1 MINESP
7 LMTNEHLCLLAQQGD
22 SSAQDKLIKNFLSS
36 MKLDASALKKKYS
49 GLQVEAEDLLQEA
62 LIGFLRAIQ
71 TYRPSEGTQFQ
82 TYASAVTQHAMLDY
96 IRKCKSDI
104 PESGPIISLDNTRPG
119 LDPTSE
125 FTYAD
130 ILINEYAASPE
141 QLYIKKETILE
152 VREVLWMISDRE
164 REYLFFRYGFIDDIE
179 HDRTETAFHFH
190 LSVSRAKTLEKAGL
204 RHCRDVFFIQRNK
217 VSA

>member
-22 SSAQDKLIKNFLSS
+22 SSAQDKLIKNFISS
-36 MKLDASALKKKYS
+36 MKLDAAALKKKYS

-62 LIGFLRAIQ
+62 LIGFLRAVQ
-71 TYRPSEGTQFQ
+71 TYRPNEGIQFQ

-104 PESGPIISLDNTRPG
+104 PESGPIISLDNTPPG
-119 LDPTSE
+119 LDTTSV
-125 FTYAD
+125 TYVD

-152 VREVLWMISDRE
+152 VREVLWMISERE
-164 REYLFFRYGFIDDIE
+164 REYLFFRYGFIDDVE

-190 LSVSRAKTLEKAGL
+190 LSVSRAKSLEAAGL
-204 RHCRDVFFIQRNK
+204 RHCKRQLLK
-217 VSA
+217 

>member
-49 GLQVEAEDLLQEA
+49 GLQVEAEDLLQES
-62 LIGFLRAIQ
+62 LIGFLRAVQ
-71 TYRPSEGTQFQ
+71 TYRPSKGIQFQ

-96 IRKCKSDI
+96 IRKCTSDI
-104 PESGPIISLDNTRPG
+104 PESGPIISLDTAPHG

-125 FTYAD
+125 FTYAY

-141 QLYIKKETILE
+141 QLYRKKETILE
-152 VREVLWMISDRE
+152 VREVLWMISERE
-164 REYLFFRYGFIDDIE
+164 REYLFFRYGFIDDVE

-190 LSVSRAKTLEKAGL
+190 LSVSRAKSLEAAGL
-204 RHCRDVFFIQRNK
+204 RHCKRQLLK
-217 VSA
+217 

>member
-22 SSAQDKLIKNFLSS
+22 SSAQDKLIKNFISS
-36 MKLDASALKKKYS
+36 MKLDAAALKKKYS

-62 LIGFLRAIQ
+62 LIGFLRAVQ
-71 TYRPSEGTQFQ
+71 TYRPNEGIQFQ

-104 PESGPIISLDNTRPG
+104 PESGPIISLDNTPPG
-119 LDPTSE
+119 LDTTSV
-125 FTYAD
+125 TYVD

-164 REYLFFRYGFIDDIE
+164 REYLFFRYGFIDDVE

-190 LSVSRAKTLEKAGL
+190 LSVSRAKSLEAAGL
-204 RHCRDVFFIQRNK
+204 RHCKRQLLK
-217 VSA
+217 

>member
-1 MINESP
+1 MTNESP

-22 SSAQDKLIKNFLSS
+22 SSAQDKLIKNFISS
-36 MKLDASALKKKYS
+36 MKLDAAALKKKYS

-62 LIGFLRAIQ
+62 LIGFLRAVQ
-71 TYRPSEGTQFQ
+71 TYRPNEGIQFQ

-104 PESGPIISLDNTRPG
+104 PESGPIISLDNTPPG
-119 LDPTSE
+119 LDTTSV
-125 FTYAD
+125 TYVD

-164 REYLFFRYGFIDDIE
+164 REYLFFRYGFIDDVE

-190 LSVSRAKTLEKAGL
+190 LSVSRAKSLEAAGL
-204 RHCRDVFFIQRNK
+204 RHCKRQLLK
-217 VSA
+217 

>member
-62 LIGFLRAIQ
+62 LIGFLRAVQ
-71 TYRPSEGTQFQ
+71 TYRPNEGIQFQ

-104 PESGPIISLDNTRPG
+104 PESGPIISLDNTPPG
-119 LDPTSE
+119 LDTTSV
-125 FTYAD
+125 TYVD

-164 REYLFFRYGFIDDIE
+164 REYLFFRYGFIDDVE

-190 LSVSRAKTLEKAGL
+190 LSISRAKILEAAGL
-204 RHCRDVFFIQRNK
+204 RHCKRRLLK
-217 VSA
+217 

>member
-22 SSAQDKLIKNFLSS
+22 SSAQDTLIKNFISS
-36 MKLDASALKKKYS
+36 MKLDAAALKKKYS
-49 GLQVEAEDLLQEA
+49 GLQVEMEDLLQEA
-62 LIGFLRAIQ
+62 LIGFLRAVQ
-71 TYRPSEGTQFQ
+71 TYRPNEGIQFQ
-82 TYASAVTQHAMLDY
+82 TYTSAVTRHAMLDY

-104 PESGPIISLDNTRPG
+104 PESGPIISLDNTPPS
-119 LDPTSE
+119 LDTTSV
-125 FTYAD
+125 TYVD

-164 REYLFFRYGFIDDIE
+164 REYLFFRYGFIDDVE

-190 LSVSRAKTLEKAGL
+190 LSVSRAKSLEAAGL
-204 RHCRDVFFIQRNK
+204 RHCKRQLLK
-217 VSA
+217 

>member
-1 MINESP
+1 MTNESP

-22 SSAQDKLIKNFLSS
+22 SSAQDKLIKNFISS
-36 MKLDASALKKKYS
+36 MKLDAAALKKKYS

-62 LIGFLRAIQ
+62 LIGFLRAVQ
-71 TYRPSEGTQFQ
+71 TYRPNEGIQFQ
-82 TYASAVTQHAMLDY
+82 TYASAVTRHAMLDY

-104 PESGPIISLDNTRPG
+104 PESGPIISLDNTPPG
-119 LDPTSE
+119 LDTTSV
-125 FTYAD
+125 TYVD

-164 REYLFFRYGFIDDIE
+164 REYLFFRYGFIDDVE

-190 LSVSRAKTLEKAGL
+190 LSVNRAKSLEAAGL
-204 RHCRDVFFIQRNK
+204 RHCKRRLLK
-217 VSA
+217 

>member
-1 MINESP
+1 MTNESP

-62 LIGFLRAIQ
+62 LIGFLRAVQ
-71 TYRPSEGTQFQ
+71 TYRPNEGIQFQ

-104 PESGPIISLDNTRPG
+104 PESGPIISLDNTPPG
-119 LDPTSE
+119 LDTTSV
-125 FTYAD
+125 TYVD

-164 REYLFFRYGFIDDIE
+164 REYLFFRYGFIDDVE

-190 LSVSRAKTLEKAGL
+190 LSVSRAKSLEAAGL
-204 RHCRDVFFIQRNK
+204 RHCKRQLLK
-217 VSA
+217 

>member
-22 SSAQDKLIKNFLSS
+22 SSAQDTLIKNFISS
-36 MKLDASALKKKYS
+36 MKLDAAALKKKYS

-62 LIGFLRAIQ
+62 LIGFLRAVQ
-71 TYRPSEGTQFQ
+71 TYRPNEGIQFQ

-104 PESGPIISLDNTRPG
+104 PESGPIISLDNTPPS
-119 LDPTSE
+119 LDTTSV
-125 FTYAD
+125 TYVD

-141 QLYIKKETILE
+141 QLYNKKETILE

-164 REYLFFRYGFIDDIE
+164 REYLFFRYGFIDDVE

-190 LSVSRAKTLEKAGL
+190 LSVSRAKSLEAAGL
-204 RHCRDVFFIQRNK
+204 RHCKRQLLK
-217 VSA
+217 

>member
-22 SSAQDKLIKNFLSS
+22 SSAQDTLIKNFISS
-36 MKLDASALKKKYS
+36 MKLDAAALKKKYS

-62 LIGFLRAIQ
+62 LIGFLRAVQ
-71 TYRPSEGTQFQ
+71 TYRPNEGIQFQ

-104 PESGPIISLDNTRPG
+104 PESGPIISLDNTPPS
-119 LDPTSE
+119 LDTTSV
-125 FTYAD
+125 TYVD

-164 REYLFFRYGFIDDIE
+164 REYLFFRYGFIDDVE

-190 LSVSRAKTLEKAGL
+190 LSVSRAKSLEAAGL
-204 RHCRDVFFIQRNK
+204 RHCKRQLLK
-217 VSA
+217 

>member
-1 MINESP
+1 MTNESP

-22 SSAQDKLIKNFLSS
+22 SSAQDKLIKNFISS
-36 MKLDASALKKKYS
+36 MKLDAAALKKKYS

-62 LIGFLRAIQ
+62 LIGFLRAVQ
-71 TYRPSEGTQFQ
+71 TYRPNEGIQFQ
-82 TYASAVTQHAMLDY
+82 TYASAVTRHAMLDY

-104 PESGPIISLDNTRPG
+104 PESGPIISLDNTPPG
-119 LDPTSE
+119 LDTTSV
-125 FTYAD
+125 TYVD

-164 REYLFFRYGFIDDIE
+164 REYLFFRYGFIDDVE

-190 LSVSRAKTLEKAGL
+190 LSVSRAKSLEAASL
-204 RHCRDVFFIQRNK
+204 RHCKRQLLK
-217 VSA
+217 

>member
-1 MINESP
+1 MTNESP

-22 SSAQDKLIKNFLSS
+22 SSAQDKLIKNFISS
-36 MKLDASALKKKYS
+36 MKLDAAALKKKYS

-62 LIGFLRAIQ
+62 LIGFLRAVQ
-71 TYRPSEGTQFQ
+71 TYRPNEGIQFQ
-82 TYASAVTQHAMLDY
+82 TYASAVTRHAMLDY

-104 PESGPIISLDNTRPG
+104 PESGPIISLDNTPPS
-119 LDPTSE
+119 LDTTSV
-125 FTYAD
+125 TYVD

-164 REYLFFRYGFIDDIE
+164 REYLFFRYGFIDDVE

-190 LSVSRAKTLEKAGL
+190 LSVSRAKSLEAAGL
-204 RHCRDVFFIQRNK
+204 RHCKRQLLK
-217 VSA
+217 

>member
-1 MINESP
+1 MTNESP
-7 LMTNEHLCLLAQQGD
+7 LMNNEHLCLLAQQGD
-22 SSAQDKLIKNFLSS
+22 SSAQDTLIKNFISS
-36 MKLDASALKKKYS
+36 MELDAAALKKKYS
-49 GLQVEAEDLLQEA
+49 GLQVEMEDLLQEA
-62 LIGFLRAIQ
+62 LIGFLRAVQ
-71 TYRPSEGTQFQ
+71 TYRPSKGIQFQ

-96 IRKCKSDI
+96 IRKCTSDI
-104 PESGPIISLDNTRPG
+104 PESGPIISLDTAPPG

-164 REYLFFRYGFIDDIE
+164 REYLFFA
-179 HDRTETAFHFH
+179 T
-190 LSVSRAKTLEKAGL
+190 GL
-204 RHCRDVFFIQRNK
+204 LMMLNTTG
-217 VSA
+217 

>member
-22 SSAQDKLIKNFLSS
+22 SSAQDTLIKNFISS
-36 MKLDASALKKKYS
+36 MKLDAAVLKKKYS

-62 LIGFLRAIQ
+62 LIGFLRAVQ
-71 TYRPSEGTQFQ
+71 TYRPNEGIQFQ

-104 PESGPIISLDNTRPG
+104 PESGPIISLDNTPPG
-119 LDPTSE
+119 LDTTSV
-125 FTYAD
+125 TYVD

-152 VREVLWMISDRE
+152 VREVLWMISERE
-164 REYLFFRYGFIDDIE
+164 REYLFFRYGFIDDVE

-190 LSVSRAKTLEKAGL
+190 LSVSRAKSLEAAGL
-204 RHCRDVFFIQRNK
+204 RHCKRQLLK
-217 VSA
+217 

>member
-1 MINESP
+1 MTNESP
-7 LMTNEHLCLLAQQGD
+7 LMNNEHLCLLAKQGD
-22 SSAQDKLIKNFLSS
+22 FSAQDTLIKNFISS
-36 MKLDASALKKKYS
+36 MELDAAALKKKYS

-71 TYRPSEGTQFQ
+71 TYRQKEGIQFQ

-104 PESGPIISLDNTRPG
+104 PESGPIISLDNTPPG
-119 LDPTSE
+119 LDTTSV
-125 FTYAD
+125 TYVD

-164 REYLFFRYGFIDDIE
+164 REYLFFRYGFIDDVE

-190 LSVSRAKTLEKAGL
+190 LSVSRAKSLEVAGL
-204 RHCRDVFFIQRNK
+204 RHCKRQLLK
-217 VSA
+217 

>member
-1 MINESP
+1 MTNESP
-7 LMTNEHLCLLAQQGD
+7 LITNEHLCLLAQQGD

-62 LIGFLRAIQ
+62 LIGFLRAVQ
-71 TYRPSEGTQFQ
+71 TYRPNEGIQFQ
-82 TYASAVTQHAMLDY
+82 TYTSAVTRHAMLDY

-104 PESGPIISLDNTRPG
+104 PETGPIISLDDTPPG
-119 LDPTSE
+119 SDPASE
-125 FTYAD
+125 FTYVD

-152 VREVLWMISDRE
+152 VREVLWMISERE
-164 REYLFFRYGFIDDIE
+164 REYLFFRYGFIDDVE

-190 LSVSRAKTLEKAGL
+190 LSVSRAKSLEAAGL
-204 RHCRDVFFIQRNK
+204 RHCKRQLLK
-217 VSA
+217 

>member
-1 MINESP
+1 MTNESP

-22 SSAQDKLIKNFLSS
+22 SSAQDKLIKNFISS
-36 MKLDASALKKKYS
+36 MKLDAAALKKKYS

-62 LIGFLRAIQ
+62 LIGFLRAVQ
-71 TYRPSEGTQFQ
+71 TYRPNEGIQFQ
-82 TYASAVTQHAMLDY
+82 TYASAVTRHAMLDY

-104 PESGPIISLDNTRPG
+104 PESGPIISLDNTPPG
-119 LDPTSE
+119 LDTTSV
-125 FTYAD
+125 TYVD

-164 REYLFFRYGFIDDIE
+164 REYLFFRYGFIDDVE

-190 LSVSRAKTLEKAGL
+190 LSVSRAKSLEAAGL
-204 RHCRDVFFIQRNK
+204 RHCKRQLLK
-217 VSA
+217 

>member
-62 LIGFLRAIQ
+62 LIGFLRAVQ
-71 TYRPSEGTQFQ
+71 TYRPKEGIQFQ
-82 TYASAVTQHAMLDY
+82 TYASAVTRHAMLDY

-104 PESGPIISLDNTRPG
+104 PESGPIISLDNTPPG
-119 LDPTSE
+119 LDTTSV
-125 FTYAD
+125 TYVD

-164 REYLFFRYGFIDDIE
+164 REYLFFRYGFIDDVE

-190 LSVSRAKTLEKAGL
+190 LSVSRAKSLEAAGL
-204 RHCRDVFFIQRNK
+204 RHCKRRLLK
-217 VSA
+217 